1 MKHCIEAG
9 NLADIIAD
17 YIKKAAGNVR
27 LTERAL
33 LTKLDGLFA
42 SVNTQSQVSPPGT
55 SAVRAAYCTNEYCKI
70 VT

>member
-1 MKHCIEAG
+1 MKHRVKTG

-27 LTERAL
+27 LTEGAL

-42 SVNTQSQVSPPGT
+42 SVNIEYLRPVQC
-55 SAVRAAYCTNEYCKI
+55 SAGGLLENWRI
-70 VT
+70 DS